1 MMLPYPLAMLDRKES
16 LQDRL
21 TRRQRDVLAFLR
33 DNAHRF
39 VHPPTLDELCD
50 AMGLASRGSMHKH
63 VRALVECGLIDRLG
77 HKQRGVRL
85 TERAAA
91 SAVAIPFLGY
101 IAAGR
106 PIEALSNAET
116 IEVPQALRRRRAC
129 YVLQVRGD
137 SMIEDG
143 ILDGDRV
150 VIEQRDAARNGEVV
164 VALIDGQEATLKRI
178 EQRPGKVVL
187 HPANAALAP
196 LTYAPERVQIQG
208 VVVGLMRRYE

>member
-1 MMLPYPLAMLDRKES
+1 MLDWKES
-16 LQDRL
+16 LEDRL

-33 DNAHRF
+33 ANAQRF
-39 VHPPTLDELCD
+39 AHPLTLDELCD

-63 VRALVECGLIDRLG
+63 VQALVDCGLIEPLG

-85 TERAAA
+85 TERADE
-91 SAVAIPFLGY
+91 SADVIPFLGY

-106 PIEALSNAET
+106 PIEALPNPET
-116 IEVPQALRRRRAC
+116 IAVPRALRSRRSC

-137 SMIEDG
+137 SMVEDG

-150 VIEQRDAARNGEVV
+150 VIEHRDAARNGEVV

-187 HPANAALAP
+187 HPANAAMAP
-196 LTYAPERVQIQG
+196 LTYAPERVRIQG
-208 VVVGLMRRYE
+208 VVVGLMRRY